1 MSGKVKRTRR
11 GRRLRRRL
19 FWALVILGIL
29 ALALGAT
36 VVQAVDAAGE
46 AVRRLGSRVVP
57 AGRTGPAP
65 TRSART
71 GSP

>member
-11 GRRLRRRL
+11 GRRLRRKL
-19 FWALVILGIL
+19 FWALVILGVL
-29 ALALGAT
+29 VLALGAT

-46 AVRRLGSRVVP
+46 AARRLGGRLVP
-57 AGRTGPAP
+57 EPAR
-65 TRSART
+65 RSART

>member
-19 FWALVILGIL
+19 FWALVILGVL
-29 ALALGAT
+29 VLALGAT
-36 VVQAVDAAGE
+36 VVQAVDAAGD

-57 AGRTGPAP
+57 APAR
-65 TRSART
+65 RSART

>member
-1 MSGKVKRTRR
+1 MSGQVKRTRR

-19 FWALVILGIL
+19 LWSLVILGVL
-29 ALALGAT
+29 LLALGAA
-36 VVQAVDAAGE
+36 VVQAVDAAGD

-57 AGRTGPAP
+57 PPVR
-65 TRSART
+65 RSART

>member
-29 ALALGAT
+29 VLALGAT
-36 VVQAVDAAGE
+36 VVQAVGAAGD
-46 AVRRLGSRVVP
+46 AVQRLGTRVVP
-57 AGRTGPAP
+57 APAR
-65 TRSART
+65 RSART

>member
-1 MSGKVKRTRR
+1 MSKQVKRTTR

-19 FWALVILGIL
+19 FWALVILGL
-29 ALALGAT
+29 LLLALGAT
-36 VVQAVDAAGE
+36 VVQAVDAAGD

-57 AGRTGPAP
+57 LPVR
-65 TRSART
+65 RSART

>member
-1 MSGKVKRTRR
+1 MSGQVRRTRR

-19 FWALVILGIL
+19 FWALVILGL
-29 ALALGAT
+29 LLLALGAT
-36 VVQAVDAAGE
+36 VVQALDAAGD

-57 AGRTGPAP
+57 PAAR
-65 TRSART
+65 RSART

>member
-1 MSGKVKRTRR
+1 MSGQVKRTRR

-19 FWALVILGIL
+19 FWSLVILGVL
-29 ALALGAT
+29 LLALGAA
-36 VVQAVDAAGE
+36 VVQAVDAAGD

-57 AGRTGPAP
+57 PPVR
-65 TRSART
+65 RSART